1 MDQRYFITKSQ
12 LTPKI
17 ALTVVEGETI
27 NLEGETYLEISKKP
41 RGKSVIKTLRKLE
54 DDSQIIIYK

>member
-27 NLEGETYLEISKKP
+27 NLGGETYLEISKKP

>member
-27 NLEGETYLEISKKP
+27 NLEGKTYLEISKKP

-54 DDSQIIIYK
+54 EDLQIIIYK

>member
-1 MDQRYFITKSQ
+1 MNQRYFIKKSQ

-27 NLEGETYLEISKKP
+27 SIGGYIYLEVSKKP
-41 RGKSVIKTLRKLE
+41 RGKSVIKTLRRLE
-54 DDSQIIIYK
+54 EDLQILIYK